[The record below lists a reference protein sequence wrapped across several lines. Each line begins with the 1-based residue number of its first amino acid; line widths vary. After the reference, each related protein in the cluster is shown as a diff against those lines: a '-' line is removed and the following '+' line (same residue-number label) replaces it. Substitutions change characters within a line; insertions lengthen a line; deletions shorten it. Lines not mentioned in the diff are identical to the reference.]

1 MANMNTFTY
10 TDSMMS
16 RFEFRNVGNTFP
28 LERCAANTTSWI
40 LLAASPGQKKQSQS
54 HCSLGIFLLTLF
66 PDFLDRLGK
75 TWKHVLKHGHIICIY
90 FVPSF
95 PASNPYQHAKS
106 DENRKDQLAPAL
118 SLPIR
123 EKMVASTSA
132 RQVRSR
138 KHRQG
143 FNKILKTIIWHV
155 TKWYQV
161 ILSDTVGLAPQLHH
175 KHLYP

>member
-90 FVPSF
+90 LFRHFLRVIPTSMQNPMKIGRTNWHLPSHYRSGRRWWPQPPPGKF
-95 PASNPYQHAKS
+95 EVVSTGRVSTKS
-106 DENRKDQLAPAL
+106 WKLL
-118 SLPIR
+118 SD
-123 EKMVASTSA
+123 TSL
-132 RQVRSR
+132 S
-138 KHRQG
+138 G
-143 FNKILKTIIWHV
+143 
-155 TKWYQV
+155 TKWYYL
-161 ILSDTVGLAPQLHH
+161 IL
-175 KHLYP
+175 

>member
-90 FVPSF
+90 LFRHFLRVIPTSMQ
-95 PASNPYQHAKS
+95 NPMKIG
-106 DENRKDQLAPAL
+106 RTKLAPAL

>member
-1 MANMNTFTY
+1 
-10 TDSMMS
+10 MS

-40 LLAASPGQKKQSQS
+40 LLAASPGQKKTIS
-54 HCSLGIFLLTLF
+54 IALF
-66 PDFLDRLGK
+66 TWDFSPHTISGFFGSVGENMETCFE
-75 TWKHVLKHGHIICIY
+75 TWTHYLY
-90 FVPSF
+90 LFVPSF

-143 FNKILKTIIWHV
+143 FNKILKTII
-155 TKWYQV
+155 
-161 ILSDTVGLAPQLHH
+161 
-175 KHLYP
+175 